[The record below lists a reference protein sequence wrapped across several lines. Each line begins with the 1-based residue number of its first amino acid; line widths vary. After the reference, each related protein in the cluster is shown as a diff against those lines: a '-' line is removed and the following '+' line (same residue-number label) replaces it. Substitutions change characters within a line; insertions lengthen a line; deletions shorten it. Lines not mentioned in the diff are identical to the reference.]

1 MAILRNIYPAQN
13 KLGEA
18 AIWHEANQRLLWIDL
33 LEPRLFI
40 LDPATNETLVRS
52 IELEAPLGAIVATT
66 NPELL
71 IVSHAKGLSTL
82 NIGTGATEVFAH
94 PEQRRSDIIYN
105 DCKMDRFG
113 RLWVGTSHSKEEDPR
128 GALWCVMPDGRCFL
142 GDVGFAV
149 SNGPAFSLDGKTM
162 YFNDS
167 AARKTYA
174 YDIASDDPHPRNR
187 RKFVNWLQEEGMPD
201 GMVVDEEDNLW
212 VAHWGG
218 ARITRVS
225 RRGDRL
231 QTIQVPVPHVTT
243 ICFGG
248 ADRGTLYVTTA
259 RDGLSPDSLKTWPQ
273 SGDLF
278 SIKPGFKGVAE
289 PLFPLA
295 QPNLAG

>member
-1 MAILRNIYPAQN
+1 
-13 KLGEA
+13 
-18 AIWHEANQRLLWIDL
+18 
-33 LEPRLFI
+33 
-40 LDPATNETLVRS
+40 
-52 IELEAPLGAIVATT
+52 
-66 NPELL
+66 
-71 IVSHAKGLSTL
+71 
-82 NIGTGATEVFAH
+82 
-94 PEQRRSDIIYN
+94 
-105 DCKMDRFG
+105 
-113 RLWVGTSHSKEEDPR
+113 
-128 GALWCVMPDGRCFL
+128 
-142 GDVGFAV
+142 
-149 SNGPAFSLDGKTM
+149 
-162 YFNDS
+162 
-167 AARKTYA
+167 
-174 YDIASDDPHPRNR
+174 
-187 RKFVNWLQEEGMPD
+187 MPD
-201 GMVVDEEDNLW
+201 GMIVDEEDNLW